1 MKSPERGSCRH
12 RCGTKSS
19 FHVRQEESDM
29 EFLRE
34 ETPQLGFPGKEAE
47 GGWSSQA
54 EFQRVQ
60 RLRVQKQHSTSEQ
73 LEVVP

>member
-1 MKSPERGSCRH
+1 
-12 RCGTKSS
+12 
-19 FHVRQEESDM
+19 M